1 MYGNKEPRVSKINKL
16 LFSFSLQTILPIAVF
31 GGLGLGALAYWD
43 SITRYTNLCKKVS
56 YLLLK
61 LDISLTYLW
70 PQAYNRGP
78 KNMKISQ
85 NFTKK
90 KKSISKYALVTTI
103 SYS

>member
-1 MYGNKEPRVSKINKL
+1 MVKEPLFLNKQLVYPL
-16 LFSFSLQTILPIAVF
+16 LLQTILPIAVF

-70 PQAYNRGP
+70 PQAYTRGP

-90 KKSISKYALVTTI
+90 IKKSISNYVLLTTI

>member
-43 SITRYTNLCKKVS
+43 SITRYTNLCNKVS

-61 LDISLTYLW
+61 LDICLTYL
-70 PQAYNRGP
+70 
-78 KNMKISQ
+78 
-85 NFTKK
+85 
-90 KKSISKYALVTTI
+90 
-103 SYS
+103 